1 MAIKNFRDKVV
12 VITGAGSGMGRA
24 YAIEFGKLGSKLA
37 LNDFDSTGLNE
48 TNRFLEEI
56 GINDALIEAFD
67 VADKRAVYAFADT
80 VKERFGNAHVVINNA
95 GIEGSVE
102 PAYHTDETD
111 FHHVMNVNFYGV
123 LYGTK
128 AFLPQMVANG
138 EGALVNVSSVFGL
151 IGTPANAD
159 YCASKFAVTGFT
171 EALMAEFQESPI
183 GIHCLHPGG
192 IDTNIV
198 RKEAGK
204 EFSKKYLTTPPEK
217 IARHVISCIRKGQP
231 KIVYGNDSLKVW
243 LGSNLVPQRLLKWIV
258 WAELKRVID
267 KSKHSRFKGQ

>member
-24 YAIEFGKLGSKLA
+24 YAIEFGKLESKLA
-37 LNDFDSTGLNE
+37 LNDFDSASLNE
-48 TNRFLEEI
+48 TNRLLEEI
-56 GINDALIEAFD
+56 GVKDVLIKSFD
-67 VADKRAVYAFADT
+67 VSDREAVYAFADS

-102 PAYHTDETD
+102 PAYHTGEAD
-111 FHHVMNVNFYGV
+111 FQRVMNVNFYGV
-123 LYGTK
+123 LYGSK

-159 YCASKFAVTGFT
+159 YCASKFAVRGFT
-171 EALMAEFQESPI
+171 EVLMAEFQESPI

-217 IARHVISCIRKGQP
+217 IAKHLIKCIKKGQP
-231 KIVYGNDSLKVW
+231 KIVYGNDSMKVW

-258 WAELKRVID
+258 WTELKKVMD
-267 KSKHSRFKGQ
+267 KAKHSKFKGQ